1 MPLLRMILLFFLTG
15 KNINE
20 EEEDEEEDDDDI
32 DDDEL
37 RHLEELDSED
47 LGDDG
52 DVGPVLQVNKVFI
65 QNFIYDK
72 LPLQILQD
80 ANVPRCF
87 SSFCVDFTRTEHGSE
102 LPQDIKVSLPLC
114 RKM

>member
-1 MPLLRMILLFFLTG
+1 MPQLRLILLFFLTG
-15 KNINE
+15 KKLNE
-20 EEEDEEEDDDDI
+20 EEEEDEEDDDDI

-52 DVGPVLQVNKVFI
+52 DVGPVLQVNTVFI

-72 LPLQILQD
+72 NDKTFHAVFTLLHWT
-80 ANVPRCF
+80 
-87 SSFCVDFTRTEHGSE
+87 SSGLNMVLNFHKT
-102 LPQDIKVSLPLC
+102 
-114 RKM
+114 

>member
-1 MPLLRMILLFFLTG
+1 MPQLRLILLFFLTG
-15 KNINE
+15 KKLNE
-20 EEEDEEEDDDDI
+20 EEEEDEEDDDDI

-37 RHLEELDSED
+37 RHMEELDSED

-72 LPLQILQD
+72 YDKTFRAVFILLCWTS
-80 ANVPRCF
+80 AGLNVVLNF
-87 SSFCVDFTRTEHGSE
+87 HKTR
-102 LPQDIKVSLPLC
+102 LC
-114 RKM
+114 LCLCAEKCKN